1 MDNRLSNLYTLL
13 AKQGKIVEINQLAK
27 RFHVSTRTIYN
38 DINKLNETLSSV
50 SEKTIIIDKA
60 RVEYSVDSPVDIE
73 KLLLNNSDF
82 VSSDKQIRQIRILE
96 SILLSAGIFSSE
108 DLLQR
113 TLVSKNTLLSDLQKI
128 KKKLEENGIE
138 LETLP
143 FRGYRVIGDEIIIR
157 NLLAATLEQ
166 DPLLFETE
174 HFEHEKELLGD
185 IEAFIEKICDR
196 LGIQLSDE
204 AFQKVLIHFW
214 ITKKRIELGE
224 TLSTISEKD
233 FLSKEEQTLFDY
245 RRELVE
251 LFGQPVSSTEQIYLA
266 NKLSEASITKYQ
278 ELISDKWVT
287 FNLLVETFITA
298 VNSELPELD
307 FKGDQK
313 LYEGLINHLRPAYKR
328 TLAKESLENP
338 MYDYVL
344 DHYCDLHLIIRKQI
358 SSIEKMLEITFS
370 DHEISFFT
378 LFFAASLERKKFYV
392 PHKTKIVI
400 ICHAGISTSEI
411 LKSKIKNIFNVDVI
425 GTFGAKEGVKWL
437 TDHKVDLV
445 ITTISLEIKSV
456 PFVQVNPYLSE
467 EDISII
473 SGFIKPVFHEVE
485 VGKLLEIVKQ
495 YAVLSPQQ
503 VQSLSKEFTNYLNL
517 KSSENI
523 TREYQPMLKEVL
535 TEELIDLHY
544 RAENRDEAVRR
555 SGELLVKNNLA
566 TDAYIEGMIKNVE
579 VNGTYIVIAPGIAM
593 PHARPEEGA
602 LAIGFSVVTLAEPVV
617 FGHPKND
624 PVKIVIG
631 LCAVD
636 HQTHL
641 KALAELVEILSH
653 EENVE
658 RFLKAKEAKE
668 ILAMVKGGNES

>member
-13 AKQGKIVEINQLAK
+13 AKQGKTVEINQLAK

-82 VSSDKQIRQIRILE
+82 VSSDKQIRRIRVLE

-174 HFEHEKELLGD
+174 HFEHEKELLRD

-245 RRELVE
+245 RRELAE

-298 VNSELPELD
+298 VNGELPELD

-653 EENVE
+653 EENVG

>member
-13 AKQGKIVEINQLAK
+13 AKQGKTVGINQLAK

-82 VSSDKQIRQIRILE
+82 VSSDKQIRRIRVLE

-128 KKKLEENGIE
+128 KRKLQENGIE

-174 HFEHEKELLGD
+174 HFEHEKELLRD

-251 LFGQPVSSTEQIYLA
+251 LFGQSVSSTEQIYLA

>member
-13 AKQGKIVEINQLAK
+13 AKQGKTVEINQLAK

-82 VSSDKQIRQIRILE
+82 VSSDKQIRRIRVLE

-174 HFEHEKELLGD
+174 HFEREQQLLGD

-358 SSIEKMLEITFS
+358 SSIEKML
-370 DHEISFFT
+370 
-378 LFFAASLERKKFYV
+378 
-392 PHKTKIVI
+392 
-400 ICHAGISTSEI
+400 
-411 LKSKIKNIFNVDVI
+411 
-425 GTFGAKEGVKWL
+425 
-437 TDHKVDLV
+437 
-445 ITTISLEIKSV
+445 
-456 PFVQVNPYLSE
+456 
-467 EDISII
+467 
-473 SGFIKPVFHEVE
+473 
-485 VGKLLEIVKQ
+485 
-495 YAVLSPQQ
+495 
-503 VQSLSKEFTNYLNL
+503 
-517 KSSENI
+517 
-523 TREYQPMLKEVL
+523 
-535 TEELIDLHY
+535 
-544 RAENRDEAVRR
+544 
-555 SGELLVKNNLA
+555 
-566 TDAYIEGMIKNVE
+566 
-579 VNGTYIVIAPGIAM
+579 
-593 PHARPEEGA
+593 
-602 LAIGFSVVTLAEPVV
+602 
-617 FGHPKND
+617 
-624 PVKIVIG
+624 
-631 LCAVD
+631 
-636 HQTHL
+636 
-641 KALAELVEILSH
+641 
-653 EENVE
+653 
-658 RFLKAKEAKE
+658 
-668 ILAMVKGGNES
+668 

>member
-38 DINKLNETLSSV
+38 DINKLNETLSSI

-555 SGELLVKNNLA
+555 SRELLVKNNLA

>member
-38 DINKLNETLSSV
+38 DINKLNETLSSI

>member
-1 MDNRLSNLYTLL
+1 MR
-13 AKQGKIVEINQLAK
+13 
-27 RFHVSTRTIYN
+27 
-38 DINKLNETLSSV
+38 
-50 SEKTIIIDKA
+50 
-60 RVEYSVDSPVDIE
+60 
-73 KLLLNNSDF
+73 
-82 VSSDKQIRQIRILE
+82 
-96 SILLSAGIFSSE
+96 
-108 DLLQR
+108 
-113 TLVSKNTLLSDLQKI
+113 
-128 KKKLEENGIE
+128 
-138 LETLP
+138 
-143 FRGYRVIGDEIIIR
+143 
-157 NLLAATLEQ
+157 
-166 DPLLFETE
+166 
-174 HFEHEKELLGD
+174 D

-245 RRELVE
+245 RRELAE

-298 VNSELPELD
+298 VNSELPELN

-445 ITTISLEIKSV
+445 ITTIPLEIRSV

-473 SGFIKPVFHEVE
+473 SGFIQPVFHEVE
-485 VGKLLEIVKQ
+485 VEKLLEIVKQ

-535 TEELIDLHY
+535 TDELIDLHY

>member
-13 AKQGKIVEINQLAK
+13 AKQGKTVEINQLAK

-82 VSSDKQIRQIRILE
+82 VSSDKQIRRIRVLE

-174 HFEHEKELLGD
+174 HFEREQQLLGD

-641 KALAELVEILSH
+641 KALAALVEILSH

>member
-82 VSSDKQIRQIRILE
+82 VSSDKQIRRIRVLE

-113 TLVSKNTLLSDLQKI
+113 TLVSKSTLLSDLQKI
-128 KKKLEENGIE
+128 KRKLQENGLE

-143 FRGYRVIGDEIIIR
+143 FRGYRVIGDEILIR

-174 HFEHEKELLGD
+174 HFEHEKELLRD

-344 DHYCDLHLIIRKQI
+344 EHYCDLHLIIRKQI

>member
-13 AKQGKIVEINQLAK
+13 AKQGKTVEINQLAK

-82 VSSDKQIRQIRILE
+82 VSSDKQIRRIRVLE

-174 HFEHEKELLGD
+174 HFEREQQLLGD

>member
-13 AKQGKIVEINQLAK
+13 AKQGKTVEINQLAK

-82 VSSDKQIRQIRILE
+82 VSSDKQIRRIRVLE

-113 TLVSKNTLLSDLQKI
+113 TLVSKSTLLSDLQKI
-128 KKKLEENGIE
+128 KRKLQENGLE

-174 HFEHEKELLGD
+174 HFEREQQLLGD

-344 DHYCDLHLIIRKQI
+344 EHYCDLHLIIRKQI

>member
-82 VSSDKQIRQIRILE
+82 VSSDKQIRRIRVLE

-113 TLVSKNTLLSDLQKI
+113 TLVSKNTLLSDLQKT
-128 KKKLEENGIE
+128 KRKLEENGIE

-143 FRGYRVIGDEIIIR
+143 FRGYRVIGDEILIR

-174 HFEHEKELLGD
+174 HFEHEKELLRD

-245 RRELVE
+245 RRELAE

-298 VNSELPELD
+298 VNSELPELV

>member
-13 AKQGKIVEINQLAK
+13 AKQGKIFEINQLAK
-27 RFHVSTRTIYN
+27 RFDVSTRTIYN
-38 DINKLNETLSSV
+38 DINKLNETLSAI

-60 RVEYSVDSPVDIE
+60 RVEYNIDNPVDIK

-82 VSSDKQIRQIRILE
+82 VSSDKQIRRIRILE
-96 SILLSAGIFSSE
+96 SILLSAGIFNSE

-113 TLVSKNTLLSDLQKI
+113 SLVSKNTLLSDLQKI
-128 KKKLEENGIE
+128 KIKLQENGIK

-166 DPLLFETE
+166 DPLLFETKD
-174 HFEHEKELLGD
+174 FEHEKELLGD
-185 IEAFIEKICDR
+185 IEVFIEKICDQ

-224 TLSTISEKD
+224 TLSAISKKE
-233 FLSKEEQTLFDY
+233 FLNKEEQILFDY
-245 RRELVE
+245 RKDLTK

-266 NKLSEASITKYQ
+266 NELSEASITKYQ
-278 ELISDKWVT
+278 ELISDKWIT
-287 FNLLVETFITA
+287 FNLLVEKFITA

-344 DHYCDLHLIIRKQI
+344 DHYYDLHLIIRKQI
-358 SSIEKMLEITFS
+358 SVVEKMLKIKFS

-378 LFFAASLERKKFYV
+378 LFFIASLERKMFYV

-411 LKSKIKNIFNVDVI
+411 LKSKIKNIFSVDVI
-425 GTFGAKEGVKWL
+425 GTFGVKEGVKWL
-437 TDHKVDLV
+437 SDHKVDLV
-445 ITTISLEIKSV
+445 ITTVPLEIRSV
-456 PFVQVNPYLSE
+456 PCVQVNPYLSE
-467 EDISII
+467 EDIGII
-473 SGFIKPVFHEVE
+473 SRFIKPIFHEVE

-495 YAVLSPQQ
+495 YAVLTPQQ
-503 VQSLSKEFTNYLNL
+503 LQSLSKKFTNYLNL

-523 TREYQPMLKEVL
+523 TKEYQPMLKEVL
-535 TEELIDLHY
+535 TEKLIDLHY
-544 RAENRDEAVRR
+544 HAENRDEAVRR

-602 LAIGFSVVTLAEPVV
+602 LDIGFSIVTLAEPVV

-658 RFLKAKEAKE
+658 HFLKAKEAKE
-668 ILAMVKGGNES
+668 ILAMVKGGNEL

>member
-82 VSSDKQIRQIRILE
+82 VSSDKQIRRIRVLE

-174 HFEHEKELLGD
+174 HFEREQQLLGD

>member
-82 VSSDKQIRQIRILE
+82 VSSDKQIRRIRVLE

-113 TLVSKNTLLSDLQKI
+113 TLVSKSTLLSDLQKI
-128 KKKLEENGIE
+128 KRKLQENGLE

-143 FRGYRVIGDEIIIR
+143 FRGYRVIGDEILIR

-174 HFEHEKELLGD
+174 HFEHEKELLRD

-344 DHYCDLHLIIRKQI
+344 EHYCDLHLIIRKQI

-437 TDHKVDLV
+437 TNHKVDLV

>member
-60 RVEYSVDSPVDIE
+60 RIEYSVDSPVDIE

-82 VSSDKQIRQIRILE
+82 VSSDKQIRRIRVLE

-174 HFEHEKELLGD
+174 HFEHEKELLRD

-523 TREYQPMLKEVL
+523 TREYQPMLREVL

-653 EENVE
+653 EENVG

>member
-13 AKQGKIVEINQLAK
+13 AKQGKTVEINQLAK

-82 VSSDKQIRQIRILE
+82 VSSDKQIRRIRVLE

-174 HFEHEKELLGD
+174 HFEREQQLLGD

-523 TREYQPMLKEVL
+523 TREYQPMLREVL

>member
-13 AKQGKIVEINQLAK
+13 AKQGKTVEINQLAK

-82 VSSDKQIRQIRILE
+82 VSSDKQIRRIRILE

-128 KKKLEENGIE
+128 KRKLQENGIE

-174 HFEHEKELLGD
+174 HFEHEKELLRD

-245 RRELVE
+245 RRELAE

-358 SSIEKMLEITFS
+358 TSIEKMLEIMFS

>member
-13 AKQGKIVEINQLAK
+13 AKQGKTVEINQLAK

-82 VSSDKQIRQIRILE
+82 VSSDKQIRRIRVLE

-113 TLVSKNTLLSDLQKI
+113 TLVSKSTLLSDLQKI
-128 KKKLEENGIE
+128 KRKLQENGLE

-143 FRGYRVIGDEIIIR
+143 FRGYRVIGDEILIR

-174 HFEHEKELLGD
+174 HFEHEKELLRD

-437 TDHKVDLV
+437 TNHKVDLV

>member
-82 VSSDKQIRQIRILE
+82 VSSDKQIRRIRVLE

-523 TREYQPMLKEVL
+523 TREYQPMLREVL